1 MNNLTGKLLGGK
13 RKLPLRLVLVVPFVL
28 QICLAVGLTGWLSFR
43 NGQESVSELASQ
55 LQSEISDRISEKTNS
70 YLSTPRIVNQI
81 SASEI
86 NAKRLNLDNKN
97 DLIRHFTYMQRI
109 FKNVNH
115 VGLGTQTGE
124 YLAVRRKQNRDE
136 FELLE
141 GDQVAL
147 GGRLLTYSL
156 DDRGDRKKIV
166 HTKAS
171 YDPRSRPWYQ
181 DGIVDGKPRWS
192 RIYQYFQATTL
203 GISHS
208 YPINRNGILYGV
220 LATDFDLGEISYFLR
235 SLRIGR
241 TGRTFLMERNG
252 NIIANST
259 KENLFVIEAG
269 KTRQIRAVESKD
281 PLVSGTAAY
290 LINKY
295 GNLSQLSPFSE
306 QLSTPTTTPSQVSAC
321 NLASQAICSRTEV
334 KTAVFDIIGVRQFL
348 RVTALKND
356 EGVDWLLVVISPEA
370 DFMDRINNNTSLT
383 IFLCFIALMVAIAIG
398 LLTAHWISQPIL
410 RLGKASSA
418 IANFSTSLEVNSHP
432 PVAES
437 NVIVE
442 LETLANSFNQMAQ
455 QLRDSFTALKR
466 ANEELEQRVTE
477 RTAALSQA
485 NETLHRLATLDGL
498 TQVANRRR
506 LDEYLEQVWQESL
519 QSPQPLAMI
528 LCDVDCFK
536 LFNDTYGHQM
546 GDDCLQQVAQ
556 TISLSVKR
564 SGDLVARYGGEEFAV
579 ILPNCDLQNAV
590 VIAERMR
597 TAIAHLQI
605 SHISSYVKAYVTL
618 SLGIAVVTPTKETTP
633 QALIAKADGAL
644 YSAKARGRDRVEILE

>member
-13 RKLPLRLVLVVPFVL
+13 KKLPLRLVLVVPFVL

-43 NGQESVSELASQ
+43 NGQESVSELAAQ
-55 LQSEISDRISEKTNS
+55 LQSEISDRISEKTNN
-70 YLSTPRIVNQI
+70 YLNTPRIINQI

-86 NAKRLNLDNKN
+86 NAKRLNLDNKTE
-97 DLIRHFTYMQRI
+97 LIRHFTYMQRI
-109 FKNVNH
+109 FKNINH

-124 YLAVRRKQNRDE
+124 YLAVRRKLIRNE

-141 GDQVAL
+141 GDQTAL
-147 GGRLLTYSL
+147 GGKLLTYSL
-156 DDRGDRKKIV
+156 DERGDRKKII

-192 RIYQYFQATTL
+192 RIYQYFQVTTL

-220 LATDFDLGEISYFLR
+220 LATDFDLGEISNFLR

-252 NIIANST
+252 NIIASST
-259 KENLFVIEAG
+259 NEKLFVIEAG
-269 KTRQIRAVESKD
+269 KTRQIKALESKD

-306 QLSTPTTTPSQVSAC
+306 QLSTPPSQVSVC

-334 KTAVFDIIGVRQFL
+334 KTAVFDITGVRQFL

-370 DFMDRINNNTSLT
+370 DFMDRINNNTNLT
-383 IFLCFIALMVAIAIG
+383 IFLCFIALMAAIAIG

-455 QLRDSFTALKR
+455 RLRDSFTDLKR

-564 SGDLVARYGGEEFAV
+564 SDDLVARYGGEEFAV

-590 VIAERMR
+590 IIAERMR

-618 SLGIAVVTPTKETTP
+618 SLGIAVVIPTKEVTP

-644 YSAKARGRDRVEILE
+644 YAAKARGRDRVEISE